1 MQRVAIERAGADRP
15 ALLDAHAG
23 AGGRSLLLG
32 AQGSMPG
39 NRHDVRDRRAVAGD
53 QFLAGLNL
61 ADAPR
66 KAWLASRSVRVLLTF
81 CGSTRSPSKCSA
93 QAFCLEAP
101 GCISFPSSA
110 FYPVRVRCDGVS
122 SVQQSKSRQGIDEH
136 SPASVRLVAYDA

>member
-66 KAWLASRSVRVLLTF
+66 KSLVGLAQRAGPAHLLWLNAFPVEMQRTGVLP
-81 CGSTRSPSKCSA
+81 GSARLH
-93 QAFCLEAP
+93 FV
-101 GCISFPSSA
+101 
-110 FYPVRVRCDGVS
+110 PV
-122 SVQQSKSRQGIDEH
+122 
-136 SPASVRLVAYDA
+136 VRLLPCAREMRWRKLRATIKEQTGDR